1 MCIIL
6 LKDIIN
12 SADLLTDAGEV
23 FYRRLVDAISKD
35 EKVVV
40 DMTGVSYIPSVFL
53 NVSVGRIL
61 DQFGTGSLKRH
72 MSFAKITKQQ
82 AGRLTD
88 YIAKYNFLVC
98 C

>member
-1 MCIIL
+1 MYRIL

-12 SADLLTDAGEV
+12 SADLLTDAGDV
-23 FYRRLVDAISKD
+23 FYGQLVDAISKD

-40 DMTGVSYIPSVFL
+40 DMTGVSYLPSVFL
-53 NVSVGRIL
+53 NVSIGRIL
-61 DQFGTGSLKRH
+61 DQYGTGSLKKH

-82 AGRLTD
+82 ADRLTD
-88 YIAKYNFLVC
+88 YIAKYDVLVC